1 MVHTRQKL
9 ENTRRWHTI
18 IIDEFLQ
25 TGFEY
30 TNSLHNLHK
39 SHHFQLYNREA
50 QFKQKRTYTTLV
62 LSLYTTGQTGLHGD
76 SHVDTG
82 QTGPPDRSGSQQNP
96 AHGWSTRQPSS
107 LGVSLHHLP
116 PLCIPADELD
126 TAGEEVDVWVPWN
139 TFLGGNNPEQLI
151 LRKTYPTSG
160 YT

>member
-1 MVHTRQKL
+1 VTYDNNQRV
-9 ENTRRWHTI
+9 
-18 IIDEFLQ
+18 LQ

-82 QTGPPDRSGSQQNP
+82 QTGPPDRSDRYQQNREAAHS
-96 AHGWSTRQPSS
+96 AHGCATRQPSS

-126 TAGEEVDVWVPWN
+126 TAGAEVDVWVP
-139 TFLGGNNPEQLI
+139 
-151 LRKTYPTSG
+151 
-160 YT
+160 

>member
-1 MVHTRQKL
+1 MTYDNNQRV
-9 ENTRRWHTI
+9 
-18 IIDEFLQ
+18 LQ

-82 QTGPPDRSGSQQNP
+82 QTGPPDRSDRSQQNRG
-96 AHGWSTRQPSS
+96 ATHSAYRCATRQPSS
-107 LGVSLHHLP
+107 QGSRSTTSHPSASRRMNLIQQGQKSMSGCPEIHF
-116 PLCIPADELD
+116 
-126 TAGEEVDVWVPWN
+126 WVATTLSN
-139 TFLGGNNPEQLI
+139 
-151 LRKTYPTSG
+151 
-160 YT
+160 

>member
-1 MVHTRQKL
+1 MTYDNNQRA
-9 ENTRRWHTI
+9 
-18 IIDEFLQ
+18 LQ

-82 QTGPPDRSGSQQNP
+82 QTGPPDRSDRSQQNRGA
-96 AHGWSTRQPSS
+96 AHSVHGCATRQPSS

-126 TAGEEVDVWVPWN
+126 TAGAEVDVWVP
-139 TFLGGNNPEQLI
+139 
-151 LRKTYPTSG
+151 
-160 YT
+160 